1 MRMLESTASQTAG
14 LVSKTTRSRDARS
27 AVAVLVSLIEM
38 TGVGASA
45 YAAYVAYHMI
55 IWSGL
60 PADTISY
67 GWVCTGLASMYW
79 VICLADKQYDF
90 VGSEWDRR
98 AFRRG
103 ALALTLAFVFLL
115 ATMFLTGTVTSYS
128 RGTFVTQMAFALPV
142 QILIRTA
149 LWRTVE
155 MGRKRSFWHEPGAV
169 ILMFPGVERSAQL
182 LAKLSSRHE
191 HIQIHYL
198 EPHRLD
204 SQVRSILQE
213 CRKSN
218 CESVLVLFD
227 ADGMDVI
234 TRTVDAISELP
245 VRVQLLP
252 IGMLNFMHCS
262 RVGAFGRARVLE
274 IVSGPNWVAD
284 RLLKRGLDLLLGITA
299 ALLLM
304 PLMLLLAVLIKWDSS
319 GPVLF
324 RQLRHGFNNEP
335 ITVLKFRTMVTRQEE
350 AEFRQ
355 ATRND
360 SRITRIGRILRRTNL
375 DELPQL
381 FNVIRGE
388 MSLVGP
394 RPHAISHNQMFDGQ
408 ILRLSRRHNV
418 KPGIT
423 GWAQVNGFRGETDT
437 FEKMQARVEHDL
449 YYIDNWS
456 FAFDL
461 KILAMTIFSRKSY
474 ENAY

>member
-1 MRMLESTASQTAG
+1 L
-14 LVSKTTRSRDARS
+14 S
-27 AVAVLVSLIEM
+27 A
-38 TGVGASA
+38 
-45 YAAYVAYHMI
+45 
-55 IWSGL
+55 
-60 PADTISY
+60 
-67 GWVCTGLASMYW
+67 
-79 VICLADKQYDF
+79 
-90 VGSEWDRR
+90 
-98 AFRRG
+98 
-103 ALALTLAFVFLL
+103 
-115 ATMFLTGTVTSYS
+115 
-128 RGTFVTQMAFALPV
+128 
-142 QILIRTA
+142 
-149 LWRTVE
+149 
-155 MGRKRSFWHEPGAV
+155 
-169 ILMFPGVERSAQL
+169 
-182 LAKLSSRHE
+182 RHE
-191 HIQIHYL
+191 HIHQIHYL
-198 EPHRLD
+198 EPDRLD
-204 SQVRSILQE
+204 SQVKSILQE

-218 CESVLVLFD
+218 CESILVLFD

-262 RVGAFGRARVLE
+262 RVGAFGRAHVLE

-304 PLMLLLAVLIKWDSS
+304 PLMLLLALLIKWDSP

-360 SRITRIGRILRRTNL
+360 PRITRIGRILRRTNF